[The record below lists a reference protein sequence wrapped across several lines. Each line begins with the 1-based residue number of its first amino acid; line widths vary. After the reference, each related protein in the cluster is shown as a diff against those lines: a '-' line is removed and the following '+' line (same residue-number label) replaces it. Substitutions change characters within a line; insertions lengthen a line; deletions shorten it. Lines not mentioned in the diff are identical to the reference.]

1 MSLHLQSSGV
11 EFLHLSL
18 KEYTPQSTHDV
29 VRASSS
35 SFFSPLPDALT
46 PPLR

>member
-35 SFFSPLPDALT
+35 SFSPLPDALT